1 MSLNYEGSA
10 APGSAAVLRDPLHR
24 GTSLIRNCFLL
35 EPHRGTSLIR
45 NCFLLG
51 PPGACWAK
59 SRFAAPAAAAPRD
72 PLCREEWLLFSGLC
86 EIYWGCDK

>member
-10 APGSAAVLRDPLHR
+10 APGSAAVLRDPL
-24 GTSLIRNCFLL
+24 
-35 EPHRGTSLIR
+35 HRGTSLIR